1 MVECEVGLVDVGR
14 VVEGVTGGEG
24 DCTICRGH
32 RTEVGW
38 GDCVGWV
45 FLVFRL
51 GAARG
56 EGFCVRRARRA
67 GVIRKG

>member
-1 MVECEVGLVDVGR
+1 MRVAVSSVEDCEVGLVDVGR
-14 VVEGVTGGEG
+14 VVEGVTGEEG
-24 DCTICRGH
+24 DWTVWRGR

-51 GAARG
+51 GLVAWWRG
-56 EGFCVRRARRA
+56 LS
-67 GVIRKG
+67 